1 MPKLKLLLTLGL
13 LVQAMG
19 AVAAEPSAAD
29 DLRQAARLHLA
40 GETPAA
46 VVIWKK
52 RAQQGDVDAAYNLAV
67 IHHHADGVAYDA
79 AEALRWYRVAAE
91 RGDKAAQ
98 YALGLMYWKGEGVP
112 ADEAKAHEWFTKGR
126 RDHAH
131 HHHSAQF
138 RQWQEQARALIAERD
153 RREALA
159 ASRQRDAHI
168 LAELRRRAG
177 LVAAQQAG
185 NEDARIVALNVH

>member
-1 MPKLKLLLTLGL
+1 MSKLKLPLSICL
-13 LVQAMG
+13 LVQAIS
-19 AVAAEPSAAD
+19 AIAAEPSAEA
-29 DLRQAARLHLA
+29 DLRQAAKLHLG
-40 GETPAA
+40 GETAAA
-46 VVIWKK
+46 VRIWKHW
-52 RAQQGDVDAAYNLAV
+52 AQQGEVDAAYNLAV
-67 IHHHADGVAYDA
+67 IHHHADGVAYDP
-79 AEALRWYRVAAE
+79 AEAMRWYRVAAE

-98 YALGLMYWKGEGVP
+98 YALGQMYLKGEGVP

-159 ASRQRDAHI
+159 ASRQNDAHI
-168 LAELRRRAG
+168 LAELKRRAG
-177 LVAAQQAG
+177 MTPINVAEAKNAAEV
-185 NEDARIVALNVH
+185 N